1 MGTRMGVV
9 KSPNVQRL
17 RIQVPKRDQFPGEGA
32 AMESTTLLS
41 KLRDAV
47 RSRSRID
54 AGFCFGHV
62 PLPLGEGGA
71 KRRVR
76 AGNAPSSG
84 PSGHLLPE
92 GEGHEPPFRLI
103 WTLVLQEGKGRA
115 LGCTLELPQNVKCWD
130 VPCTISNALVQQ
142 PNHALTKY
150 QTVVLLFARRPASSL
165 APAQVVVLKRDGP
178 EPLAGNFEHRVEDR
192 RRDLRNRFL
201 ARTRDPSV
209 RLQERDVDL
218 LRILVHAV

>member
-1 MGTRMGVV
+1 MGTRTGVV

-17 RIQVPKRDQFPGEGA
+17 RIKVPKRDQFRGEGA

-54 AGFCFGHV
+54 AGFCFGNV
-62 PLPLGEGGA
+62 PLPLGECGA

-76 AGNAPSSG
+76 AGNASSSG

-103 WTLVLQEGKGRA
+103 WTRLQKRIPLLCKE
-115 LGCTLELPQNVKCWD
+115 ELPRHQKDDAEGHQSWRGRGGH
-130 VPCTISNALVQQ
+130 L
-142 PNHALTKY
+142 HEMFRGLT
-150 QTVVLLFARRPASSL
+150 TPS
-165 APAQVVVLKRDGP
+165 APSYFFP
-178 EPLAGNFEHRVEDR
+178 
-192 RRDLRNRFL
+192 
-201 ARTRDPSV
+201 
-209 RLQERDVDL
+209 L
-218 LRILVHAV
+218 LRGRH